1 MLNFDRSTMSVLII
15 GVTGNSGRKVAEFY
29 LEKGCDVWGVGRR
42 PVAEGLS
49 EIKYLSLD
57 IRDREDFK
65 KLPTKFDLVVNFA
78 GVQPSILYSSEKTDF
93 FGTLREYVDVNM
105 MGVYNVLEYVSKSDI
120 GTYVYATTHR
130 DYELYWKTDKSL
142 QNDLPPAINYRG
154 DHTMYAIT
162 KVAGRMMGD
171 YMVPLSGTRCFN
183 LRLPMIFMVP
193 ESPYYLSHGEPKLM
207 PFLKII
213 RDAIDGRALEIWGDP
228 NMPRDYVYIDNLV
241 NLIDL
246 CYTSSLE
253 NGTFSVG
260 TGEGASTETFVKS
273 IGRIFGSSNTT
284 YEYQPEKVT
293 FKSAVYDVE
302 QQRELLGYEPIML
315 EEMLQKMK
323 NKIYTEGYLQKWGWA
338 K

>member
-1 MLNFDRSTMSVLII
+1 MKVLIF
-15 GVTGNSGRKVAEFY
+15 GVTGNSGRQLAEFY
-29 LEKGCDVWGVGRR
+29 ISRGSEVWGVGRR
-42 PVAEGLS
+42 EKVDGLRQ
-49 EIKYLSLD
+49 INYLSFD
-57 IRDREDFK
+57 IRNSEEFNR
-65 KLPTKFDLVVNFA
+65 LPNKFDLVVNFA
-78 GVQPSILYSSEKTDF
+78 GVQPSILNSSEKTNF

-105 MGVYNVLEYVSKSDI
+105 MGVFNILEYISKSEI
-120 GTYVYATTHR
+120 GTYIYATTHR

-142 QNDLPPAINYRG
+142 QNDLQPAINYHG

-193 ESPYYLSHGEPKLM
+193 ESPYYLSHGESKLM
-207 PFLKII
+207 PFLKVI

-228 NMPRDYVYIDNLV
+228 NMPRDYVYITNLI

-246 CYTSSLE
+246 CFTSSLE

-284 YEYQPEKVT
+284 YEYRPEKLT

-302 QQRELLGYEPIML
+302 QQQDLLGYEPVLL
-315 EEMLQKMK
+315 EEMLQEMK
-323 NKIYTEGYLQKWGWA
+323 SKIYAEGYLQKWGWA
-338 K
+338 E